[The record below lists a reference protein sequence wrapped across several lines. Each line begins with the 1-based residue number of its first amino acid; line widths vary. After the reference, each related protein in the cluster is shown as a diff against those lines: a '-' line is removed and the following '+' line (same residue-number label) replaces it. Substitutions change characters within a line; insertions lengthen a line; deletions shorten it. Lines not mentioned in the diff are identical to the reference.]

1 MSEIMTKRA
10 LEQALKSVL
19 KTKNLKKVTIQDIAD
34 ECGINRNTFYYHFKD
49 IYDLVEWI
57 CIEDGKKALSQYRQ
71 YDNWENG
78 TIGLLNMMLENK
90 AFVENVYRNV
100 GRERIES
107 FLFPQIKQVIAS
119 IVYEEAE
126 GISVTD
132 EEVRALQETI
142 PELPDEK
149 LERYTEELG
158 IPETDA
164 LLLIKY
170 RKVAE
175 YFEKAIEDTQN
186 PKTTANFIIGQIF
199 RTIENES
206 AKEEFAVKVSAE
218 SLNELV
224 KMLESKKIKMNL
236 AKSTLD
242 KMLETGK
249 KVSELISESDMG
261 GLDEETTRKLCLE
274 AVEKNPKAV
283 ADYKNG
289 KEKAIKSMVG
299 YVMKN
304 SRGKADAMQAENIIR
319 SLIQ

>member
-100 GRERIES
+100 GRERMES

-132 EEVRALQETI
+132 EEKEFAAEMYQYILVGVILRWIHEGMKDN
-142 PELPDEK
+142 PDELVGK
-149 LERYTEELG
+149 LAV
-158 IPETDA
+158 A
-164 LLLIKY
+164 L
-170 RKVAE
+170 
-175 YFEKAIEDTQN
+175 N
-186 PKTTANFIIGQIF
+186 G
-199 RTIENES
+199 S
-206 AKEEFAVKVSAE
+206 
-218 SLNELV
+218 
-224 KMLESKKIKMNL
+224 M
-236 AKSTLD
+236 
-242 KMLETGK
+242 
-249 KVSELISESDMG
+249 
-261 GLDEETTRKLCLE
+261 KLCL
-274 AVEKNPKAV
+274 KNIAN
-283 ADYKNG
+283 AH
-289 KEKAIKSMVG
+289 
-299 YVMKN
+299 
-304 SRGKADAMQAENIIR
+304 
-319 SLIQ
+319 

>member
-1 MSEIMTKRA
+1 MVLGGEKMSEIMTKRA

-78 TIGLLNMMLENK
+78 TIGLLNMMLANK

-132 EEVRALQETI
+132 EEKEFAAEMYQYIFVGVILRWIHEGMKDN
-142 PELPDEK
+142 PDELVGK
-149 LERYTEELG
+149 LAV
-158 IPETDA
+158 A
-164 LLLIKY
+164 L
-170 RKVAE
+170 
-175 YFEKAIEDTQN
+175 N
-186 PKTTANFIIGQIF
+186 G
-199 RTIENES
+199 S
-206 AKEEFAVKVSAE
+206 
-218 SLNELV
+218 
-224 KMLESKKIKMNL
+224 M
-236 AKSTLD
+236 
-242 KMLETGK
+242 
-249 KVSELISESDMG
+249 
-261 GLDEETTRKLCLE
+261 KLCL
-274 AVEKNPKAV
+274 KNIAN
-283 ADYKNG
+283 AH
-289 KEKAIKSMVG
+289 
-299 YVMKN
+299 
-304 SRGKADAMQAENIIR
+304 
-319 SLIQ
+319 

>member
-1 MSEIMTKRA
+1 MVLGGEKMSEIMTKRA

-100 GRERIES
+100 GRERMES

-132 EEVRALQETI
+132 EEKEFAAEMYQYIFVGVILRWIHEGMKDN
-142 PELPDEK
+142 PDELVGK
-149 LERYTEELG
+149 LAV
-158 IPETDA
+158 A
-164 LLLIKY
+164 L
-170 RKVAE
+170 
-175 YFEKAIEDTQN
+175 N
-186 PKTTANFIIGQIF
+186 G
-199 RTIENES
+199 S
-206 AKEEFAVKVSAE
+206 
-218 SLNELV
+218 
-224 KMLESKKIKMNL
+224 M
-236 AKSTLD
+236 
-242 KMLETGK
+242 
-249 KVSELISESDMG
+249 
-261 GLDEETTRKLCLE
+261 KLCL
-274 AVEKNPKAV
+274 KNIAN
-283 ADYKNG
+283 AH
-289 KEKAIKSMVG
+289 
-299 YVMKN
+299 
-304 SRGKADAMQAENIIR
+304 
-319 SLIQ
+319 

>member
-1 MSEIMTKRA
+1 MVLGGEKMSEIMTKRA

-100 GRERIES
+100 GRERMES

-132 EEVRALQETI
+132 EEKEFAAEMYQYILVGVILRWIHEGMKDN
-142 PELPDEK
+142 PDELVGK
-149 LERYTEELG
+149 LAV
-158 IPETDA
+158 A
-164 LLLIKY
+164 L
-170 RKVAE
+170 
-175 YFEKAIEDTQN
+175 N
-186 PKTTANFIIGQIF
+186 G
-199 RTIENES
+199 S
-206 AKEEFAVKVSAE
+206 
-218 SLNELV
+218 
-224 KMLESKKIKMNL
+224 M
-236 AKSTLD
+236 
-242 KMLETGK
+242 
-249 KVSELISESDMG
+249 
-261 GLDEETTRKLCLE
+261 KLCL
-274 AVEKNPKAV
+274 KNIAN
-283 ADYKNG
+283 AH
-289 KEKAIKSMVG
+289 
-299 YVMKN
+299 
-304 SRGKADAMQAENIIR
+304 
-319 SLIQ
+319 

>member
-1 MSEIMTKRA
+1 MVLGGEKMSEIMTKRA

-132 EEVRALQETI
+132 EEKEFAAEMYQYIFVGVILHWIHEGMKDN
-142 PELPDEK
+142 PDELVGK
-149 LERYTEELG
+149 LAV
-158 IPETDA
+158 A
-164 LLLIKY
+164 L
-170 RKVAE
+170 
-175 YFEKAIEDTQN
+175 N
-186 PKTTANFIIGQIF
+186 G
-199 RTIENES
+199 S
-206 AKEEFAVKVSAE
+206 
-218 SLNELV
+218 
-224 KMLESKKIKMNL
+224 M
-236 AKSTLD
+236 
-242 KMLETGK
+242 
-249 KVSELISESDMG
+249 
-261 GLDEETTRKLCLE
+261 KLCL
-274 AVEKNPKAV
+274 KNIAN
-283 ADYKNG
+283 AH
-289 KEKAIKSMVG
+289 
-299 YVMKN
+299 
-304 SRGKADAMQAENIIR
+304 
-319 SLIQ
+319 

>member
-1 MSEIMTKRA
+1 MVLGGEKMSEITTKRA

-100 GRERIES
+100 GRERMES

-132 EEVRALQETI
+132 EEKEFAAEMYQYIFVGVILRWIHEGMKDN
-142 PELPDEK
+142 PDELVGK
-149 LERYTEELG
+149 LAV
-158 IPETDA
+158 A
-164 LLLIKY
+164 L
-170 RKVAE
+170 
-175 YFEKAIEDTQN
+175 N
-186 PKTTANFIIGQIF
+186 G
-199 RTIENES
+199 S
-206 AKEEFAVKVSAE
+206 
-218 SLNELV
+218 
-224 KMLESKKIKMNL
+224 M
-236 AKSTLD
+236 
-242 KMLETGK
+242 
-249 KVSELISESDMG
+249 
-261 GLDEETTRKLCLE
+261 KLCL
-274 AVEKNPKAV
+274 KNIAN
-283 ADYKNG
+283 AH
-289 KEKAIKSMVG
+289 
-299 YVMKN
+299 
-304 SRGKADAMQAENIIR
+304 
-319 SLIQ
+319 